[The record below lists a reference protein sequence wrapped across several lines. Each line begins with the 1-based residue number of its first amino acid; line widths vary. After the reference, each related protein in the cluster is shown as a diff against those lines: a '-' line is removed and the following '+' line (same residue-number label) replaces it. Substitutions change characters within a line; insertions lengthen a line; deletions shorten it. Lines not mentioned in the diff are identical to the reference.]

1 MGFLGFFFFFLGGFL
16 IANPAS
22 RPLDTSSTEAV
33 VEARL
38 LNFRDV
44 AELQERNIQLLAV
57 VRELSANRLRAFQ
70 FSLMY
75 IVFRI
80 RIRIGSER
88 VIILSGAVLR
98 IRDILVRIRCFFPY
112 YRYFLSYI
120 YIIFQ

>member
-1 MGFLGFFFFFLGGFL
+1 MADLGKQVTSLVMEVEAARGGRPSL
-16 IANPAS
+16 SSPS

-75 IVFRI
+75 VVFRI
-80 RIRIGSER
+80 RIRIGSGR
-88 VIILSGAVLR
+88 VSVLSR
-98 IRDILVRIRCFFPY
+98 FF
-112 YRYFLSYI
+112 
-120 YIIFQ
+120 